1 MDDQTIVALFFARD
15 EAALTHTQNK
25 YAKYCQ
31 SIAMRILGCRE
42 DAEECVN
49 DAYRRAWESIPPTKP
64 QQLSSYMGLLTRRLA
79 FNRARER
86 QADKRGGGEL
96 PLLLDEL
103 AECIPDTTGETSDD
117 FVVRDALNAFL
128 AALPQRTRTVFLCR
142 YWYAQS
148 VAEIATA
155 CHMSISSVNTLLCRT
170 RKQLAE
176 HLKEQHIEL

>member
-1 MDDQTIVALFFARD
+1 
-15 EAALTHTQNK
+15 
-25 YAKYCQ
+25 
-31 SIAMRILGCRE
+31 
-42 DAEECVN
+42 
-49 DAYRRAWESIPPTKP
+49 
-64 QQLSSYMGLLTRRLA
+64 LTRRLA

-142 YWYAQS
+142 YWYAHS
-148 VAEIATA
+148 VAEIAAA